1 MFITCSKMNNFFLSS
16 YRRNSIFLTEVNNK
30 IMCCFQLLH
39 TFKESSV
46 GKLVG
51 DLALFPPP
59 SMELKGSN
67 DSLQELCV
75 LHHCHVDDKGMQG
88 RS

>member
-75 LHHCHVDDKGMQG
+75 LHHCHVGDKGMQG